1 MIGIC
6 WRISGAGMELSI
18 DYEPWLLLL
27 FATSLLGL
35 SEMVLTGSVFNYT
48 VRPYD
53 SRTGTKD

>member
-1 MIGIC
+1 
-6 WRISGAGMELSI
+6 MELSI

-27 FATSLLGL
+27 FATPLLWL